1 MSLIGQSVTVVGAG
15 VAGLAAARALALRG
29 ASVTVLEQADAIRE
43 VGAGLQISPNGAAV
57 LRALGLQDQLEA
69 ASMRAAAVQLVDGP
83 TGDPVARL
91 DLARLRPGQG
101 YHFLHRADLIDLLL
115 HAATDA
121 GVTVRLL
128 SRIGSVDLA
137 GARPVIDLDTGEEL
151 ETALLIG
158 ADGLHSQVRTALNG
172 PEQPFFTG
180 QVAWRAVI
188 PCEPDAPPVAEVH
201 MGPRRHLVTYP
212 LRGGTLRN
220 IVAVEERARWAE
232 ESWTLRDD
240 PLDLRLAFEGFAP
253 RVRDWLDQVQ
263 DPWLWGLF
271 RHTVAATWV
280 RPMGQGGAAILG
292 DAAHPTLPF
301 LAQGASMGLE
311 DAWVLADALAT
322 HASPAAALAAYQAK
336 RKPRTTRIVAA
347 ATANAR
353 AYHLSGLPRMIGH
366 TGLRFLGKVSPG
378 AMVSRFDWLYDHD
391 VTQTA

>member
-1 MSLIGQSVTVVGAG
+1 M
-15 VAGLAAARALALRG
+15 
-29 ASVTVLEQADAIRE
+29 
-43 VGAGLQISPNGAAV
+43 
-57 LRALGLQDQLEA
+57 
-69 ASMRAAAVQLVDGP
+69 
-83 TGDPVARL
+83 
-91 DLARLRPGQG
+91 
-101 YHFLHRADLIDLLL
+101 
-115 HAATDA
+115 
-121 GVTVRLL
+121 
-128 SRIGSVDLA
+128 
-137 GARPVIDLDTGEEL
+137 
-151 ETALLIG
+151 
-158 ADGLHSQVRTALNG
+158 
-172 PEQPFFTG
+172 
-180 QVAWRAVI
+180 
-188 PCEPDAPPVAEVH
+188 
-201 MGPRRHLVTYP
+201 
-212 LRGGTLRN
+212 
-220 IVAVEERARWAE
+220 EERARWAE